1 VLTLFPKGGE
11 TEWLRSF
18 THAVDFRPRFCETDA
33 YLHVSNVSYA
43 VYFEFARASF
53 LEAAYD
59 PEKHGPMHFM
69 HLAVEINMQFV
80 RPIYYDEPLKVWTRL
95 ASLGRTSIVL
105 EHAITGAGDVPDL
118 RTIGQVAAVGSDGE
132 RGVPWSDVQRAALE
146 KYTGR
151 SFALS

>member
-1 VLTLFPKGGE
+1 MLTLFPKGGE

-80 RPIYYDEPLKVWTRL
+80 RPLYYDEPLKIWTRL
-95 ASLGRTSIVL
+95 ASLGRTSMVL
-105 EHAITGAGDVPDL
+105 EHAITGAGAAPDL

-132 RGVPWSDVQRAALE
+132 RGVPWSEVQRAALE
-146 KYTGR
+146 AYAGR
-151 SFALS
+151 RFAIV